1 MKIVFLAPFGIRPKG
16 TVIARMIPLAV
27 ELQLIGHEVV
37 IVAPPYTNPED
48 SGLTEI
54 VRGIKLVNIELGP
67 KNKILAAPLLSW
79 RMLSAALAEN
89 PQIIHLFKPKG
100 YGGLAAMLQ
109 FFLGRTGLRMPGL
122 FLDSDDWEGAGGMNE
137 LHSYSGAEKRF
148 YCFQEQWLTR
158 RAAGVTVASRGL
170 EMMIADMG
178 IPPQRLLY
186 LPNCVGEAI
195 DGDGVVVRKR
205 LDIPPEAPVILLYTR
220 FFEFSQEKLH
230 YLFAEILRQVPNVRF
245 LVVGKGRFGEEQ
257 QLLAASRAMGFNS
270 ALVMA
275 GWVEPAAIP
284 DCLAAADV
292 ALYPF
297 ADTLLNRTKC
307 PAKLTELLLAGRAVV
322 ADNVGQLAEY
332 IDPGQSGILCDPDN
346 WQEMAERAVQLL
358 LDPEQSRRLGQ
369 SGRQY
374 LRERFSWR
382 DYTAGLNNFYL
393 QLMH

>member
-1 MKIVFLAPFGIRPKG
+1 
-16 TVIARMIPLAV
+16 
-27 ELQLIGHEVV
+27 
-37 IVAPPYTNPED
+37 
-48 SGLTEI
+48 
-54 VRGIKLVNIELGP
+54 
-67 KNKILAAPLLSW
+67 
-79 RMLSAALAEN
+79 
-89 PQIIHLFKPKG
+89 
-100 YGGLAAMLQ
+100 
-109 FFLGRTGLRMPGL
+109 
-122 FLDSDDWEGAGGMNE
+122 
-137 LHSYSGAEKRF
+137 
-148 YCFQEQWLTR
+148 
-158 RAAGVTVASRGL
+158 
-170 EMMIADMG
+170 
-178 IPPQRLLY
+178 
-186 LPNCVGEAI
+186 
-195 DGDGVVVRKR
+195 
-205 LDIPPEAPVILLYTR
+205 
-220 FFEFSQEKLH
+220 
-230 YLFAEILRQVPNVRF
+230 
-245 LVVGKGRFGEEQ
+245 
-257 QLLAASRAMGFNS
+257 
-270 ALVMA
+270 MA
-275 GWVEPAAIP
+275 GLVEPAAIP